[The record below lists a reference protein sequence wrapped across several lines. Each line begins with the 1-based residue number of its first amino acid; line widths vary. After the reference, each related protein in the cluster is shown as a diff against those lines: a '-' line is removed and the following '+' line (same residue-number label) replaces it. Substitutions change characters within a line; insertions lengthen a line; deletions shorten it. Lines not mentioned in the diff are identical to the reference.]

1 MPAAKAENPVM
12 YKVRLN
18 RRVSCSALL
27 VAAALGIA
35 PSLCAASSGEA
46 QQYLARYEVVP
57 PTVTQVVVC
66 HGFGCKFKTPIALSG
81 NDIGTLRRI
90 LARGTRSAQA
100 EVSAVADA
108 VSWFERRIGPIT
120 GTSNRTARAGP
131 DQSGLRSE
139 ADCIDESVNTT
150 ALLLLISDLNLLR
163 HHEVEGPASR
173 GYLVDL
179 RYPHATAVIRD
190 LHSGA
195 RWAIDPWTKRNG
207 ERPDTLPLER
217 WMRGS

>member
-1 MPAAKAENPVM
+1 MVEVVVSGRLKRSAFLMAVALCLMPSFCP
-12 YKVRLN
+12 
-18 RRVSCSALL
+18 
-27 VAAALGIA
+27 
-35 PSLCAASSGEA
+35 AASSDA
-46 QQYLARYEVVP
+46 RQYLARYEVIP
-57 PTVTQVVVC
+57 PTASQVVVC
-66 HGFGCKFKTPIALSG
+66 HGFGCKFKTPVALSG

-90 LARGTRSAQA
+90 LAKGAQSAQA

-108 VSWFERRIGPIT
+108 VSWFERRIGRIT
-120 GTSNRTARAGP
+120 GTSQRTARAGP

-150 ALLLLISDLNLLR
+150 VLLLLISDLGLLR
-163 HHEVEGPASR
+163 HHEVLGPASR
-173 GYLVDL
+173 GYLVDF
-179 RYPHATAVIRD
+179 RYPHATAVIGD
-190 LHSGA
+190 LRTGS